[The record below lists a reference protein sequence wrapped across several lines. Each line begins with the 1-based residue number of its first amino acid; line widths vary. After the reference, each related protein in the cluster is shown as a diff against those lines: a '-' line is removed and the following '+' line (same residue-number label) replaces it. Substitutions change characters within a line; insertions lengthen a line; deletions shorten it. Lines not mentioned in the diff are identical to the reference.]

1 MKRICCWIVAV
12 ITAFGILP
20 ATAQEGGNVQFTVNV
35 PNPDAVKCSI
45 NGDAYDLVKG
55 ANSFD
60 VPEYTNLYFE
70 GVAPW
75 KLTGVTD
82 KTGTSASGFYGDSW
96 YLTAYPDMQDEVFT
110 LILTNLDEFRT
121 SQFTVNVDDPSLVN
135 AVLGGYYTTLDLQA
149 GENVVKFDPAFETF
163 LTISPVAYN
172 IPLYSVKVNG
182 TEVAADNNTYYVDL
196 TENCVVDIVAILPEG
211 ENTVN
216 FSYSEGAEGSIKLSV
231 NYEPVADFDGKSI
244 VVNTGDLLT
253 ISSNEE
259 YMISEVKINGN
270 HVNFDSSYTFAVV
283 KDTEV
288 FVEAHPFGTIK
299 ATIVIPNPELITI
312 YQGYYSENPLPMNQ
326 GENLVELP
334 ENNSTISWS
343 LSSDAMLNSITLNGE
358 SLSSYYTSLALN
370 DGDVLIFDITEK
382 VFDKKA
388 VVWIDNVAAQTC
400 STYLDLSSTTDHTT
414 RFTFEN
420 GYNMLYF
427 YEQMNPFNLSWF
439 GSSDEVE
446 NVQLKGKA
454 YLNGV
459 LLEPMY
465 EGSTTFG
472 FDLADN
478 DVLKLFMDTTPVEC
492 DVKFEMGA
500 DVKAEVV
507 KDLVQAVENPAD
519 GFVCFAGTEV
529 SVEGKNI
536 TVAVNGTPVTAI
548 SSDDASSKFTFNV
561 TDPSTE
567 VTVANVGTGVE
578 SIDADSDDTVYN
590 LYGVKVGRSSQL
602 RGMQPGIYI
611 VKGKKVVIAD

>member
-35 PNPDAVKCSI
+35 PNPDAVKCSV
-45 NGDAYDLVKG
+45 NGEAYDLVKG

-70 GVAPW
+70 GAAPW

-96 YLTAYPDMQDEVFT
+96 YLTAYPSMQDEVFT

-121 SQFTVNVDDPSLVN
+121 AQFTVNVDDPSLVN
-135 AVLGGYYTTLDLQA
+135 AVLGGYYTTLSLQP
-149 GENVVKFDPAFETF
+149 GENVVKFDPAIETL

-172 IPLYSVKVNG
+172 IPLYSVKVDG

-196 TENCVVDIVAILPEG
+196 TEDCVVDITAILPEG

-216 FSYSEGAEGSIKLSV
+216 FSYSDGAEGAIKLSV
-231 NYEPVADFDGKSI
+231 NYEPAADFDGKSI
-244 VVNTGDLLT
+244 VVKTGDMLT
-253 ISSNEE
+253 IIGNDD
-259 YMISEVKINGN
+259 YMISELKINGS

-288 FVEAHPFGTIK
+288 YVDAHPYGTIK
-299 ATIVIPNPELITI
+299 ATVVIPDPNLIAI
-312 YQGYYSENPLPMNQ
+312 YQGYYSENALPMHQ
-326 GENLVELP
+326 GENIIELP

-343 LSSDAMLNSITLNGE
+343 ISSDAILNSMMLNGE
-358 SLSSYYTSLALN
+358 ALPSYYTSLALN
-370 DGDVLIFDITEK
+370 DGDVLAFDVAEK

-388 VVWIDNVAAQTC
+388 VVWIDNVASQTC
-400 STYLDLSSTTDHTT
+400 SIYLELSSTTDHTT
-414 RFTFEN
+414 RFTFDN

-427 YEQMNPFNLSWF
+427 YEQMNPFNLGWF
-439 GSSDEVE
+439 GSSDEIE
-446 NVQLKGKA
+446 NIHLNGKA
-454 YLNGV
+454 YLNGK

-465 EGSTTFG
+465 EGSTSFT
-472 FDLADN
+472 FDLAEN
-478 DVLKLFMDTTPVEC
+478 DVLKLFMDSAPVDC
-492 DVKFEMGA
+492 NVKFDMVGGVEA
-500 DVKAEVV
+500 SVV
-507 KDLVQAVENPAD
+507 KDLVQTVENPAD
-519 GFVCFAGTEV
+519 GFDCFAGTEV

-536 TVAVNGTPVTAI
+536 TVSVNGTPVAAESNEEG
-548 SSDDASSKFTFNV
+548 SSTFTFVV

-567 VTVANVGTGVE
+567 VIVANEGSGVASFE
-578 SIDADSDDTVYN
+578 SEADEAVYN
-590 LYGVKVGRSSQL
+590 LQGVKVGKSSQL

-611 VKGKKVVIAD
+611 VKGKKVVVAY